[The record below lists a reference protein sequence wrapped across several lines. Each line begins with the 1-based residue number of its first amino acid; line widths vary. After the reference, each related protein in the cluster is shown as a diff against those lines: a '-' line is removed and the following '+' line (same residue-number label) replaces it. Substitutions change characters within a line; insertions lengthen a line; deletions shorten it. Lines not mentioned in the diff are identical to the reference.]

1 LQPSDTSGTHKE
13 ALKPLFFFFVFMR
26 LFRNKITKEIFRVK
40 DSEDKIIKALEFNEG
55 FEELYE
61 I

>member
-1 LQPSDTSGTHKE
+1 
-13 ALKPLFFFFVFMR
+13 MR
-26 LFRNKITKEIFRVK
+26 QFRNKITKEIFKVK
-40 DSEDKIIKALEFNEG
+40 DTEEKILKALEFNEG

>member
-1 LQPSDTSGTHKE
+1 MVKDFDVKKCISYIREKTI
-13 ALKPLFFFFVFMR
+13 MR
-26 LFRNKITKEIFRVK
+26 QFRNKITKEIFKVK
-40 DSEDKIIKALEFNEG
+40 DTEEKILKALEFNEG

>member
-1 LQPSDTSGTHKE
+1 
-13 ALKPLFFFFVFMR
+13 MR
-26 LFRNKITKEIFRVK
+26 IFRNKLTKEVFKVK
-40 DSEDKIIKALEFNEG
+40 ESESKILKALEFNEG